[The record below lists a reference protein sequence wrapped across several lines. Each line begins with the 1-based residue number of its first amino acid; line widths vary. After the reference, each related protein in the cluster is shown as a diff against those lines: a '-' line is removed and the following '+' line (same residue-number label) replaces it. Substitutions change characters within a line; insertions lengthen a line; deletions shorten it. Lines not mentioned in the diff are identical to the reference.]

1 MANDNEYKV
10 EPEYQ
15 DGPENANSGPD
26 SYGVDEGE
34 QLAGERFS
42 KERERSQKLQN
53 DSTDENLTRRRWGRW
68 AGLTFMVVFS
78 LVTTAM
84 IATATFLVYKLI
96 ATFTI
101 RELVP
106 TPFPDT
112 GTWSNV
118 LPMLPIFS
126 LSLFALL
133 MFITLARFA
142 TDFINEERR
151 GGSQSNANNGSDDAA
166 AIRVLRRLLAAISGK

>member
-1 MANDNEYKV
+1 
-10 EPEYQ
+10 
-15 DGPENANSGPD
+15 
-26 SYGVDEGE
+26 
-34 QLAGERFS
+34 
-42 KERERSQKLQN
+42 
-53 DSTDENLTRRRWGRW
+53 
-68 AGLTFMVVFS
+68 MVVFS